1 MKGSLYW
8 LPYLLLCISHLENVK
23 TTLQPFPV
31 SNKTFASLNWNGLHL
46 PTFKTRNSFRTT
58 ILLFGYTMYFCINFL
73 LMFLCVSLE
82 PLLALTS
89 TAVQVQ
95 TLFPAVAA
103 LLDGAKCRKARWHL
117 VKGLSLHLLLAVTD
131 ISYTEICW
139 LPPHAPCK
147 K

>member
-8 LPYLLLCISHLENVK
+8 LPYLLLCISHLQNVK

-31 SNKTFASLNWNGLHL
+31 SSKTFASLNWNGLHL
-46 PTFKTRNSFRTT
+46 PTFKTRNGFRTT
-58 ILLFGYTMYFCINFL
+58 ILLLGYTMYFCINFL

-95 TLFPAVAA
+95 TLFLAVAA
-103 LLDGAKCRKARWHL
+103 LLDGANCRKARWHL
-117 VKGLSLHLLLAVTD
+117 VKGLSLHLLLVVTD

-139 LPPHAPCK
+139 LPPHTPCK